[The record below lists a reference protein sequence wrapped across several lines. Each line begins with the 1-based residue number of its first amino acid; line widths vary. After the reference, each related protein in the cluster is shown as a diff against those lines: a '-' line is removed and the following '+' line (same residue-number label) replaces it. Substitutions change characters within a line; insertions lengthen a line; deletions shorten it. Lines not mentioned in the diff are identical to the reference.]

1 MLKQKNRLTKKKDFD
16 SAFKQGRGFKQGLLY
31 FKIKNN
37 NLDSSR
43 FGFIVSK
50 KFSKKAVERN
60 KIKRRLREII
70 KKELPRIKKPI
81 DVIIIINPGLENDFQ
96 KLEQMVAKL
105 FENAKVL

>member
-1 MLKQKNRLTKKKDFD
+1 MLEKKNRITKKKDFD
-16 SAFKQGRGFKQGLLY
+16 SIFKTGKGFKQGLLY
-31 FKIKNN
+31 LKTKKN

-70 KKELPRIKKPI
+70 RKELPKIKKPI

-96 KLEQMVAKL
+96 KLEQAVNKL
-105 FENAKVL
+105 FKTADLV